1 MYFFIVWLRN
11 KLFDWNILK
20 SKKFDI
26 PIISVGNITIGGT
39 GKTPHIE
46 HFIKEILPKKR
57 VAVLSRG
64 YKRKTSGFVLADENC
79 TAQTIGDEPYQ
90 IYKKFPE
97 ILVAVDEKRVR
108 GVEKLLALPNPPEVI
123 LLDDAF
129 QHRYIL
135 PSTNILLIN
144 YNRPIFSDKILPYG
158 HLREPI
164 SAIKRADKVIITK
177 CPKNLSK
184 EEKKYFIENVNR
196 YRHCGL
202 DPQSLDDNVIA
213 GLTRNRLKKNDSDHH
228 LNYENIFFSSF
239 VYSTP
244 KNIFTQKS
252 MDTDIKRDFLVVT
265 GVVDAGGMYDYLQ
278 NFAKNIHKMEFAD
291 HHYFTKRDII
301 KINQKLLTLPADSL
315 IITTEK
321 DRARLLD
328 NPFITN
334 ELKEKIFYIEINV
347 EIQNF

>member
-11 KLFDWNILK
+11 KLFDWKILK

-26 PIISVGNITIGGT
+26 PIISVGNITVGGT

-46 HFIKEILPKKR
+46 YFIREFASKK

-79 TAQTIGDEPYQ
+79 NAQTIGDEPYQ

-108 GVEKLLALPNPPEVI
+108 GIEKLLALPHPPEVI

-129 QHRYIL
+129 QHRYVT
-135 PSTNILLIN
+135 PSDNILLIN
-144 YNRPIFSDKILPYG
+144 YNRPIFNDKILPYG
-158 HLREPI
+158 RLREPI

-177 CPKNLSK
+177 CPQNLSEK
-184 EEKKYFIENVNR
+184 EKNYFIEKINH
-196 YRHCGL
+196 YCHCGL
-202 DPQSLDDNVIA
+202 DPQSPQKKEIA
-213 GLTRNRLKKNDSDHH
+213 GQARND
-228 LNYENIFFSSF
+228 ENIYFSTF
-239 VYSTP
+239 KYSIP
-244 KNIFTQKS
+244 KNIFTQKPMS
-252 MDTDIKRDFLVVT
+252 IDSKRNFLVVT
-265 GVVDAGGMYDYLQ
+265 GVVNVAGMYDYLQ
-278 NFAKNIHKMEFAD
+278 NFAEKIYKMEFAD
-291 HHYFTKRDII
+291 HHDFTEKDIK
-301 KINQKLLTLPADSL
+301 KIALAFDFAQAPHSATDPECL

-328 NPFITN
+328 NSFISN
-334 ELKEKIFYIEINV
+334 ELKEKMFYV
-347 EIQNF
+347 EIEVDFL